1 MPDAKIISYGKDI
14 GAGTTVI
21 PDDQVA
27 VNVES
32 TDAEKYI
39 TLDTTDDASKV
50 VLLGTHTAA
59 DNESSGMVGIREATP
74 KAPLHIVG
82 AGGSTGISIDPT
94 VNYSPTLVIENSTGN
109 SKDRCLVLL
118 NGDGGDGSAV
128 SFRQADTERLYISS
142 NKDSSGPVVY
152 SIGSLELKLGT
163 NNTERMRIS
172 SAGKIGIN
180 EQSPATKLEI
190 TASAEHEDLLTASTS
205 TGDIAVRIEAY
216 DNEAGAVRICGP
228 NASGTKNLDQ
238 HLLMGRDGSNGSVQ
252 FNIQKHDCDFNYSS
266 SNLTNMLHIDASAD
280 KIGVNTSSPS
290 SLVEAVG
297 SLTTQGA
304 GTIESISTATV
315 TGSGTSFLTK
325 FNPGSAIKFT
335 NDAGSTEIR
344 TVSSVTSD
352 TALVLTET
360 PGATGASRGTKTYF
374 HDPSLFKITTGDG
387 ATALE
392 LNESSMQLQ
401 IPDGSVK
408 RPGLRFGSSGDTGFF
423 SPGAGRICATVDAD
437 DGQGG
442 IVMILE
448 GTEDTPNGK
457 NNTAIGPDA
466 LKSNFNYSPVGSR
479 GGFNVAIGGFAATQ
493 ITTGTENMAIGR
505 GSLWQALSTSH
516 QNVAIGVNALYA
528 SGVKAD
534 NTAIGHKAGTLVST
548 GTGNVCIG
556 HQAADAM
563 STNTNGVYV
572 GKDCAASAT
581 TGVDNE
587 IVIGSNAVG
596 QGADTVMLG
605 DSQIGGL
612 HCYTTTVTSP
622 SDSRIKTNVE
632 DSGIGLD
639 FINALRPVKYQK
651 KHPSEFPEEIRE
663 ERWSERTGF
672 NVADNGAETEYI
684 IPPDTKPDGWQS
696 RTEYGLIAQE
706 VKAVMDQH
714 GPEWHGHTVLPNG
727 MQSLGYGA
735 LTVVLVKSVQELSA
749 TIETLKTR
757 IEDLENG

>member
-1 MPDAKIISYGKDI
+1 MADAKIISYGKDI

-94 VNYSPTLVIENSTGN
+94 VNYSPTLVVENSTGN

-172 SAGKIGIN
+172 STGKIGI
-180 EQSPATKLEI
+180 
-190 TASAEHEDLLTASTS
+190 
-205 TGDIAVRIEAY
+205 
-216 DNEAGAVRICGP
+216 
-228 NASGTKNLDQ
+228 
-238 HLLMGRDGSNGSVQ
+238 
-252 FNIQKHDCDFNYSS
+252 
-266 SNLTNMLHIDASAD
+266 
-280 KIGVNTSSPS
+280 NTSSPS

-374 HDPSLFKITTGDG
+374 HDPSLFKVTTGDG

-401 IPDGSVK
+401 IPDGSLK

-437 DGQGG
+437 DNEGG

-457 NNTAIGPDA
+457 NNTALGPDA
-466 LKSNFNYSPVGSR
+466 LKMNFNYSPVGSR
-479 GGFNVAIGGFAATQ
+479 GAFNVAIGGFAASQ

-505 GSLWQALSTSH
+505 GSLWQASSTSH
-516 QNVAIGVNALYA
+516 QNVAIGVNALQA
-528 SGVKAD
+528 SGIKAD
-534 NTAIGHKAGTLVST
+534 NTAIGHKAGTAVST

-563 STNTNGVYV
+563 STNTNGVYI

-587 IVIGSNAVG
+587 VVIGSNAVG

-605 DSQIGGL
+605 DSQITGL
-612 HCYTTTVTSP
+612 HCYDTSISSP

-672 NVADNGAETEYI
+672 NIADNGTETEYT
-684 IPPDTKPDGWQS
+684 IPPDTKPDGWQAK
-696 RTEYGLIAQE
+696 TEYGLIAQE
-706 VKAVMDQH
+706 VKEVMDQH

-749 TIETLKTR
+749 TVETLKTR
-757 IEDLENG
+757 IEELENG

>member
-1 MPDAKIISYGKDI
+1 
-14 GAGTTVI
+14 
-21 PDDQVA
+21 
-27 VNVES
+27 
-32 TDAEKYI
+32 
-39 TLDTTDDASKV
+39 
-50 VLLGTHTAA
+50 
-59 DNESSGMVGIREATP
+59 
-74 KAPLHIVG
+74 
-82 AGGSTGISIDPT
+82 
-94 VNYSPTLVIENSTGN
+94 
-109 SKDRCLVLL
+109 KDRCLVLL

-360 PGATGASRGTKTYF
+360 PGATGASRG
-374 HDPSLFKITTGDG
+374 
-387 ATALE
+387 
-392 LNESSMQLQ
+392 
-401 IPDGSVK
+401 
-408 RPGLRFGSSGDTGFF
+408 
-423 SPGAGRICATVDAD
+423 
-437 DGQGG
+437 
-442 IVMILE
+442 
-448 GTEDTPNGK
+448 
-457 NNTAIGPDA
+457 
-466 LKSNFNYSPVGSR
+466 
-479 GGFNVAIGGFAATQ
+479 
-493 ITTGTENMAIGR
+493 
-505 GSLWQALSTSH
+505 
-516 QNVAIGVNALYA
+516 
-528 SGVKAD
+528 
-534 NTAIGHKAGTLVST
+534 
-548 GTGNVCIG
+548 
-556 HQAADAM
+556 
-563 STNTNGVYV
+563 
-572 GKDCAASAT
+572 
-581 TGVDNE
+581 
-587 IVIGSNAVG
+587 
-596 QGADTVMLG
+596 
-605 DSQIGGL
+605 
-612 HCYTTTVTSP
+612 
-622 SDSRIKTNVE
+622 
-632 DSGIGLD
+632 
-639 FINALRPVKYQK
+639 
-651 KHPSEFPEEIRE
+651 
-663 ERWSERTGF
+663 
-672 NVADNGAETEYI
+672 
-684 IPPDTKPDGWQS
+684 
-696 RTEYGLIAQE
+696 
-706 VKAVMDQH
+706 
-714 GPEWHGHTVLPNG
+714 
-727 MQSLGYGA
+727 
-735 LTVVLVKSVQELSA
+735 
-749 TIETLKTR
+749 
-757 IEDLENG
+757 